1 MAAFF
6 IIVSITLVIA
16 AVYDARHRIPE
27 EEYWE
32 NSDVHYSLWD
42 RVQAKRHPELSK
54 SVLIRQQ
61 NQRQRVRKEA
71 IIGRNRRRD
80 EKRKAQYSLLRIERN
95 NFKLEAAE
103 QMQKKIGKA
112 RATYKSAVRDA
123 KEERLWVHDAAKE
136 REQTEREKVDEEVKT
151 LS

>member
-1 MAAFF
+1 MVAFF
-6 IIVSITLVIA
+6 TIVSIALVIA
-16 AVYDARHRIPE
+16 AVYDARHHIPE
-27 EEYWE
+27 EEYWVD
-32 NSDVHYSLWD
+32 SDVHYSLWD
-42 RVQAKRHPELSK
+42 RIQAKRHPQRSK

-71 IIGRNRRRD
+71 IIGRSRRRD
-80 EKRKAQYSLLRIERN
+80 EKRKSEYSLLRIERK

-103 QMQKKIGKA
+103 QMRKKIEEAKA
-112 RATYKSAVRDA
+112 SYKSAVREA

-136 REQTEREKVDEEVKT
+136 REQTRREKVDEEVKT

>member
-1 MAAFF
+1 MVAFF
-6 IIVSITLVIA
+6 IIVSIALIVA

-27 EEYWE
+27 EEYWD
-32 NSDVHYSLWD
+32 SADVRYSVWE
-42 RVQAKRHPELSK
+42 RIKAKQHPALAK
-54 SVLIRQQ
+54 SALIREQ
-61 NQRQRVRKEA
+61 NQRQKVRKDA

-80 EKRKAQYSLLRIERN
+80 DKRKAEYSLLRIERK

-103 QMQKKIGKA
+103 QLQKKIEEAKA
-112 RATYKSAVRDA
+112 AYKSAVREA

-136 REQTEREKVDEEVKT
+136 REQTQREKVDEEVKT